1 MAPPI
6 SSGRPKATGR
16 TRCHSTTGFRRTLK
30 STNELGVS
38 PAPSRL
44 TTLTTTRYV
53 PSWIRPIGQSVSI
66 VRPGA
71 SVLAVVRAPV
81 LEIDR
86 LLVARIDPHQA
97 EPGDHPVDRGR
108 ILFADDGV
116 KRELSPHLRRGGVV
130 RRRRQVDRERP
141 ILLGLDPTIRWTR
154 RRHK

>member
-116 KRELSPHLRRGGVV
+116 KRELSPICGAAGLPGDGARSTANVPV
-130 RRRRQVDRERP
+130 
-141 ILLGLDPTIRWTR
+141 LLGA
-154 RRHK
+154 